1 MKKKRFWFHYNKPA
15 SRKRGKPQI
24 TVHWGGKCLI
34 VDNLKCEV
42 PTEGHIKNQQPLFVV
57 RGWAEEIKIENQ
69 VAHIV

>member
-24 TVHWGGKCLI
+24 TVHWRGKCLT

-42 PTEGHIKNQQPLFVV
+42 PTEGHIQNQQPLFVV
-57 RGWAEEIKIENQ
+57 RGWAEKIKIKNQ